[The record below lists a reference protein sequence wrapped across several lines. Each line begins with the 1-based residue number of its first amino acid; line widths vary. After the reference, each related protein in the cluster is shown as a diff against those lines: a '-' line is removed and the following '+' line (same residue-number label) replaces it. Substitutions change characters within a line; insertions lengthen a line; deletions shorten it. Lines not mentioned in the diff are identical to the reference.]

1 MESIRSVIFDT
12 RFLDKN
18 LQSGIARDSKAIH
31 SQFIKNEWS
40 ISLLK
45 YKAICSEMGDAL
57 ASPSVQLDKSLARA
71 TVEAL
76 IFGKPLKTPNLE
88 TSYFYLSQISP
99 IKVDANNSSC
109 QRIIRIHDL
118 FPITNPNWFTSRAR
132 LHFKAGLRSIRPG
145 DILITNSKATTESLL
160 QVMSDRISREQVHEI
175 PCPSTDF
182 AASTPCNVCELC
194 ANANPLNDYF
204 MAVGTIE
211 PRKNYVNLLT
221 AWEESA
227 PNNFGFKLI
236 IVGNLGW
243 HDKEIKRRLDA
254 QKNVL
259 HFKGIC
265 DYQLYEL
272 YKNAFAFISASLNE
286 GFNIPLHEAQSIG
299 SRLVLSDIEIHHEFV
314 PEDMARWFDPLN
326 VISMTHALNDVFSG
340 SLKNPSKASNHSF
353 EDQFKHFLF
362 KLSNGRSDK

>member
-1 MESIRSVIFDT
+1 MESIRSVIFDS

-18 LQSGIARDSKAIH
+18 SHSGIERDSKAIH

-40 ISLLK
+40 IILLK
-45 YKAICSEMGDAL
+45 YKAICSEMGDAK
-57 ASPSVQLDKSLARA
+57 ASPSTQINKSLARA
-71 TVEAL
+71 TAEAS
-76 IFGKPLKTPNLE
+76 IFGKPLKTSNLE

-99 IKVDANNSSC
+99 IKVDTNNSSC

-118 FPITNPNWFTSRAR
+118 FPITNPEWFTTRAR
-132 LHFKAGLRSIRPG
+132 LHFKAGLSSISPG
-145 DILITNSKATTESLL
+145 DILITNSRTTTKSLL
-160 QVMSDRISREQVHEI
+160 RVMNDRISREQVQEI

-182 AASTPCNVCELC
+182 AASTPCNICELC
-194 ANANPLNDYF
+194 AKAYPIFDYF

-221 AWEESA
+221 AWEKSM
-227 PNNFGFKLI
+227 PNNSGFKLV

-259 HFKGIC
+259 HLKGIC

-272 YKNAFAFISASLNE
+272 YKNAFAFISASLKE

-314 PEDMARWFDPLN
+314 SEDTAEWFDPMN
-326 VISMTHALNDVFSG
+326 VTSITHALNYALS
-340 SLKNPSKASNHSF
+340 SPLKNRSKASDHSF

-362 KLSNGRSDK
+362 ELSNG